1 MALSNLTIQKLSDAL
16 APEVAD
22 YIMQDSRF
30 FDFLQEIV
38 PDSVSEKLQTSDNDL
53 IFELSMAICDRILV
67 KVMK

>member
-38 PDSVSEKLQTSDNDL
+38 PDSVSEKLQTSDDDL